1 MIEIVLQ
8 GVGVVAGVVGAGLVA
23 GQSRHSRRVGFWIW
37 IVSDAAWIG
46 AGLLLRNPFLV
57 LLFGYYF
64 VTAMLGASNNDRPE
78 GSL

>member
-1 MIEIVLQ
+1 MILSALQ
-8 GVGVVAGVVGAGLVA
+8 AAGVVAGVVGAGLVA
-23 GQSRHSRRVGFWIW
+23 GQSRHSRRVGFGIW
-37 IVSDAAWIG
+37 IVSDAAWVA

-64 VTAMLGASNNDRPE
+64 VTAVLGVANNDRPG